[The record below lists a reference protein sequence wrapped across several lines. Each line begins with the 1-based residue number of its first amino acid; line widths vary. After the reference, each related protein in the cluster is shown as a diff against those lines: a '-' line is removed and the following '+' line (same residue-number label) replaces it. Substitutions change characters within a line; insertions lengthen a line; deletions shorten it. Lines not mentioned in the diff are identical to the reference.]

1 MKILF
6 ITSSFDKKGS
16 ASIRNTG
23 LIKGL
28 ANAGCEIDVLT
39 QYWPKYMIDESLAQH
54 CPERVRVKRD
64 HLKVIDTYFGKA
76 NGDSVQR
83 ENQKGVVAKAIG
95 VIKEVLKQTYFF
107 PDIDKEWIK
116 DYSKEYDYSAYD
128 LIISSSDTKTCHFIA
143 CELADKYH
151 TPWYSYWGDP
161 WEDDMGT
168 KGLKKKIA
176 KIYEKKFIDRCEC
189 VFYTS
194 VPTLKAMKK
203 KYPDADNLFFLRRA
217 YLDEIRSERKISTD
231 AVTISYCG
239 SIYYGRN
246 INYFLKGVNEFSAK
260 AKNRKI
266 VVEIYGYYPEQLAS
280 EFSSKYVH
288 FHKPVSYSKVNEITR
303 ESDALLMVMND
314 SKSHQ
319 IPGKLFD
326 YFGTDKAIVVLAADE
341 RNSVE
346 EYIESTGRCI
356 ILHNHSI
363 NIDKLA
369 EKITEKE
376 YYPLGEFSPN
386 IVAKDLLSHF
396 EKR

>member
-1 MKILF
+1 MKVLF

-28 ANAGCEIDVLT
+28 ANVGCEIDVLT
-39 QYWPKYMIDESLAQH
+39 QYWPEHMIDKSLVEYWPES
-54 CPERVRVKRD
+54 VRIKRD

-76 NGDSVQR
+76 NGGSVQHK
-83 ENQKGVVAKAIG
+83 NQKGAIAKTIR

-116 DYSKEYDYSAYD
+116 NYSKEYDYSAYD
-128 LIISSSDTKTCHFIA
+128 LIISSSDTKTSHFIA
-143 CELADKYH
+143 CELSDKFH
-151 TPWYSYWGDP
+151 IPWYSYWGDP

-176 KIYEKKFIDRCEC
+176 KIYEKKFIDRSDC

-194 VPTLKAMKK
+194 VPTLKAMQN
-203 KYPDADNLFFLRRA
+203 KYPNADNMFFLQRA
-217 YLDEIRSERKISTD
+217 YLEEIRSEKKNSD
-231 AVTISYCG
+231 VVTISYCG

-246 INYFLKGVNEFSAK
+246 INHFLEEVNEFSTK
-260 AKNRKI
+260 TKDRKI
-266 VVEIYGYYPEQLAS
+266 VVEIYGYYPEQMVS
-280 EFSSKYVH
+280 EFSSEYVH

-303 ESDALLMVMND
+303 KSDALLMVMND

-356 ILHNHSI
+356 ILHNNSI
-363 NIDKLA
+363 DIGKLI
-369 EKITEKE
+369 EKITRKN
-376 YYPLGEFSPN
+376 YYPLKEFSPN

-396 EKR
+396 EKE